1 MKTTRQRL
9 MELANLTESPRL
21 TNFIHS
27 GEIKLP
33 ISLDTYGNQQGA
45 NNPAEKTFAQHF
57 KGADRKRMLVF
68 AAKDTIEADK
78 LKKSMDKYGVLGIW
92 ADPTTLVVNG
102 KGG

>member
-1 MKTTRQRL
+1 MKITRQRL

-21 TNFIHS
+21 TNFIYS

-45 NNPAEKTFAQHF
+45 NNPADKAFAQHY
-57 KGADRKRMLVF
+57 KGADRKDILVF
-68 AAKDTIEADK
+68 AAKDTLEADK
-78 LKKSMDKYGVLGIW
+78 LKKSMSKYGVLGIW

-102 KGG
+102 KS